1 MKNGCD
7 AGAFLKW
14 NEVQKDTKGR
24 DWTMDELFS
33 EINEI
38 KGGKFE
44 KKKSRKRIKKGRPG
58 RKKGKSG
65 KAIKK
70 ERKISQKTV
79 FFTGTVQSGVI
90 YSRM

>member
-7 AGAFLKW
+7 DGAFLKG

-44 KKKSRKRIKKGRPG
+44 
-58 RKKGKSG
+58 
-65 KAIKK
+65 
-70 ERKISQKTV
+70 
-79 FFTGTVQSGVI
+79 
-90 YSRM
+90 

>member
-14 NEVQKDTKGR
+14 NEVQKGTKGR
-24 DWTMDELFS
+24 DWTMDELFT

-44 KKKSRKRIKKGRPG
+44 
-58 RKKGKSG
+58 
-65 KAIKK
+65 
-70 ERKISQKTV
+70 
-79 FFTGTVQSGVI
+79 
-90 YSRM
+90 